1 MKKVIDFNRLPKQ
14 EYMKPQMKV
23 VMIQQSKMLC
33 GSPGAKGL
41 TLPGDE
47 GFTMPDGGILD
58 DDDDDV

>member
-1 MKKVIDFNRLPKQ
+1 
-14 EYMKPQMKV
+14 MKV

-33 GSPGAKGL
+33 GSPGAKSL

-47 GFTMPDGGILD
+47 GFTMPEGGILD